1 MSLNKVM
8 LIGNVGKDPEV
19 RYLDGN
25 NNPNS
30 GSTKVATF
38 TLATTE
44 RYRDRNGELR
54 ENTEWH
60 NIVAWRNSA
69 DVAEKYIRKG
79 TQLYIEGKLRTRSWT
94 DQTGNKRFTTEIT
107 VDNLQLLGRKS
118 DNPGAQDGGQ
128 GQSGYNAG
136 QGQQGGYQQGQGY
149 GQPALRQAQGP
160 VNGAAQGPVGNA
172 AQGPAYAQPQYQQ
185 GGYQPVRQP
194 TPQPVQQPGFQQQPI
209 QQPQQQAPVN
219 PIEVAAADMPQDD
232 LPF

>member
-79 TQLYIEGKLRTRSWT
+79 TQLYVEGKLRTRSWT
-94 DQTGNKRFTTEIT
+94 DQTGNKRYTTEVT

-128 GQSGYNAG
+128 
-136 QGQQGGYQQGQGY
+136 
-149 GQPALRQAQGP
+149 PALRQAQGQ
-160 VNGAAQGPVGNA
+160 AAGNA
-172 AQGPAYAQPQYQQ
+172 QNQGYGSVQQSGYQQ
-185 GGYQPVRQP
+185 PSQP
-194 TPQPVQQPGFQQQPI
+194 TY
-209 QQPQQQAPVN
+209 QQPQQSAYQQPTYQQPAQQPAYQQPTQPAYQQPAVN